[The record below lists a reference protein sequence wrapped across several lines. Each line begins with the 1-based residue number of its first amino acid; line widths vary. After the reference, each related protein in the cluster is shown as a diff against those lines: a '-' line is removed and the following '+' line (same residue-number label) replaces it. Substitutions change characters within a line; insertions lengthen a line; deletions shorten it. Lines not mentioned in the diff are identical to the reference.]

1 MKILAISVKTKVLL
15 SISGTGPFLLERKK
29 QGEDWKVLT
38 DDGYVTPPMEEEVQP
53 LPPEQEE
60 ENTDIEQENEAL
72 PEVPADGQDEQGD
85 ILDADIPGDTE
96 DMPTDEL
103 PPEEDIPVEDAVTPL
118 AKEVYAGDLVDSD
131 VIDGLY
137 QYRIS
142 QYPAKIEN
150 TETTE
155 KEVEYQ
161 YTTWVLC
168 GTTGP
173 IGYSFFNYEPAEG
186 EWGDVITPDD
196 IRFSYMWGTDLKAA
210 NGQTMT
216 DEQIRFYINASM
228 EAIGRELEITIARK
242 KVKSN
247 AKGRGLKKGVDY
259 DVNEDMYRFSYD
271 KIARYGMIT
280 TKLRPIIDVERVAL
294 VGRLSVNYTLSDYV
308 VDYEKGAIKLLKR
321 PIKPSFT
328 SRGIAQAIG
337 PYGAESYSAYMFY
350 EIDYEAGYESALDV
364 PADLREIVA
373 KHAAVSMLNVVGDGL
388 MSGFSSSS
396 LSMDGMSESFSS
408 TQSATSAYFG
418 ARIKEYKDDIANYIK
433 ANKRK
438 YNNLPMGSI

>member
-1 MKILAISVKTKVLL
+1 VKILAISVKTKVLL
-15 SISGTGPFLLERKK
+15 TIGGTGPFLLERKK

-96 DMPTDEL
+96 DTPTDEI
-103 PPEEDIPVEDAVTPL
+103 PPEDTLPVG
-118 AKEVYAGDLVDSD
+118 KEVFEGDVVDSD
-131 VIDGLY
+131 VTDGLY

-142 QYPAKIEN
+142 KYPVKTEN
-150 TETTE
+150 TDVATE
-155 KEVEYQ
+155 KEKEYQ
-161 YTTWVLC
+161 YTSWVIC

-173 IGYSFFNYEPAEG
+173 IGHTFYNYEPAEG
-186 EWGDVITPDD
+186 EWGDVVTPDD
-196 IRFSYMWGTDLKAA
+196 IRFTYMWGTDLKAA
-210 NGQTMT
+210 NGQSYT
-216 DEQIRFYINASM
+216 DEQIRYFINASM
-228 EAIGRELEITIARK
+228 EAIGRELEITLTRK

-247 AKGRGLKKGVDY
+247 AKGRGLKKRVDY
-259 DVNEDMYRFSYD
+259 DVNEDFYRFSYD

-280 TKLRPIIDVERVAL
+280 TKLRPIINVERVAL
-294 VGRLSVNYTLSDYV
+294 VGRLGMNYDLHDYV

-328 SRGIAQAIG
+328 SRALAQSIG
-337 PYGAESYSAYMFY
+337 PYGAESYTAYMFY
-350 EIDYEAGYESALDV
+350 EIDYEAGYETALDV

-433 ANKRK
+433 NNKRK
-438 YNNLPMGSI
+438 FNNLPMGSI